1 MYRSMGFVENEKH
14 SEDIVFLYE
23 KAKLLCRKSI
33 NISFVERIVIGKILL
48 NVRSFS
54 PHLYFTLNAL

>member
-48 NVRSFS
+48 NVGLF
-54 PHLYFTLNAL
+54 PPTYTLH